1 MMIDKQLFENMKVNY
16 VSNNDGKEYTLTIGH
31 VGFVEDKY
39 LSGSQPY
46 CEYLGIDMVTGE
58 ITKEY
63 IEDGIPQPYTAGI
76 LTSES
81 LKMLQG
87 MK

>member
-1 MMIDKQLFENMKVNY
+1 MAKFENMKVNY
-16 VSNNDGKEYTLTIGH
+16 VSNNDEKEYTLTIGH
-31 VGFVEDKY
+31 AGFVDDQY

-46 CEYLGIDMVTGE
+46 GEYLGIDMVNGE
-58 ITKEY
+58 LTKEY

-87 MK
+87 DEIIC